1 MDNENRYIEVFDAR
15 EDGLKC
21 VHFESGNVGVVDEH
35 GAVIYQ
41 IDKCRHIEF
50 AEHDFLK
57 LKFGVAEILANPT
70 LKNAPSDDEGYLRS
84 VFYVDMKSGQM
95 YGSMPQILHR
105 KEFEL
110 LYVGGFLCT
119 RTRKCYMVER
129 KPDIIA
135 ASPNGLYLPL
145 TCFDIPDDESLND
158 VFRWYGVFEVCL
170 LKNDDSK
177 VYWLLRKYKDDSV
190 LVMDEN
196 GLHTYVWM
204 DGRTGKVTRR
214 ELGYMR
220 NEAERAV
227 MTLTLNDI
235 KRESVDRYIEKEAA
249 AKREEERTREKEMKA
264 MTIVEPIRIGG
275 KWGLRSN
282 GRMVVPPMYRNIL
295 TPVGKY
301 CAVESC
307 PGIWGVIAIDGKVE
321 IEPRYERVE
330 IRPDGTVELTVG
342 KGKIKR
348 LKIKKLKD

>member
-1 MDNENRYIEVFDAR
+1 
-15 EDGLKC
+15 
-21 VHFESGNVGVVDEH
+21 
-35 GAVIYQ
+35 
-41 IDKCRHIEF
+41 
-50 AEHDFLK
+50 
-57 LKFGVAEILANPT
+57 
-70 LKNAPSDDEGYLRS
+70 
-84 VFYVDMKSGQM
+84 
-95 YGSMPQILHR
+95 
-105 KEFEL
+105 
-110 LYVGGFLCT
+110 
-119 RTRKCYMVER
+119 
-129 KPDIIA
+129 
-135 ASPNGLYLPL
+135 
-145 TCFDIPDDESLND
+145 
-158 VFRWYGVFEVCL
+158 
-170 LKNDDSK
+170 
-177 VYWLLRKYKDDSV
+177 
-190 LVMDEN
+190 MDEN

-330 IRPDGTVELTVG
+330 IQPDGTVELTVG
-342 KGKIKR
+342 KGKKVVKR
-348 LKIKKLKD
+348 LRGIDD

>member
-35 GAVIYQ
+35 GEVIYQ

-129 KPDIIA
+129 KPDLIA

-177 VYWLLRKYKDDSV
+177 VYWLLRVYKDDSV

-235 KRESVDRYIEKEAA
+235 KRGNDELALRLSPTHDI
-249 AKREEERTREKEMKA
+249 AKALGKMKNERQILVGFALETDNEETNA
-264 MTIVEPIRIGG
+264 
-275 KWGLRSN
+275 
-282 GRMVVPPMYRNIL
+282 
-295 TPVGKY
+295 
-301 CAVESC
+301 
-307 PGIWGVIAIDGKVE
+307 
-321 IEPRYERVE
+321 
-330 IRPDGTVELTVG
+330 
-342 KGKIKR
+342 KGKLERKNLDFIVLNSTRNKGTTFQSDDNQITIIDKHNMR
-348 LKIKKLKD
+348 PFGKKSKKEVAKDIIDELYARMAANE

>member
-1 MDNENRYIEVFDAR
+1 MDNEKRYIEIFDTR

-21 VHFESGNVGVVDEH
+21 VRFESGAVGVVDER
-35 GAVIYQ
+35 GEIIYQ
-41 IDKCRHIEF
+41 IEKCRHIEF

-57 LKFGVAEILANPT
+57 LKFGVAEILTNPT
-70 LKNAPSDDEGYLRS
+70 LKNAPSDDVSYLRS

-95 YGSMPQILHR
+95 YGSMPQILQR

-110 LYVGGFLCT
+110 LYIGGFLCT

-129 KPDIIA
+129 KPDLIV

-145 TCFDIPDDESLND
+145 TCFKLPDDERIND
-158 VFRWYGVFEVCL
+158 IFQWYGVYEVCQ

-177 VYWLLRKYKDDSV
+177 VYWLLRVYKDWSV

-204 DGRTGKVTRR
+204 DWRTGKVTRR
-214 ELGYMR
+214 ELGYVR
-220 NEAERAV
+220 NEAERSM

-235 KRESVDRYIEKEAA
+235 RRESIDRYVEKKAA

-264 MTIVEPIRIGG
+264 MTSVEPIRIGG

-321 IEPRYERVE
+321 IEPRYEGVE
-330 IRPDGTVELTVG
+330 IQPDGTVKLTVYHG
-342 KGKIKR
+342 KTVIRR
-348 LKIKKLKD
+348 LKD

>member
-35 GAVIYQ
+35 GEVIYQ

-119 RTRKCYMVER
+119 RTRKCYMVKR

-158 VFRWYGVFEVCL
+158 VFRWYDVFEVCL

-282 GRMVVPPMYRNIL
+282 GRMVVPPMYRNIH
-295 TPVGKY
+295 TPVG
-301 CAVESC
+301 
-307 PGIWGVIAIDGKVE
+307 
-321 IEPRYERVE
+321 RYLSL
-330 IRPDGTVELTVG
+330 IH
-342 KGKIKR
+342 I
-348 LKIKKLKD
+348 